1 MPHSRLADSPAV
13 MTIAESLF
21 TYGPGIPRYVGM
33 WLVLTPLAVAVLI
46 AGRVRWLAVAVF
58 VAITLPSFAAR
69 SLPFLTPVVRYVLVT
84 AALLLLIG
92 WTIRRVAKPTADAGP
107 ARRDPVPWKALGAL
121 AVLTVAVRA
130 PLAWIDPGIS
140 SIGLSTE
147 HAVRELLS
155 GVNPYAEPNP
165 HANYG
170 TYQYP
175 VGTILA
181 NLPLVAL
188 MPTEVLGEQHL
199 GIRATSW
206 LVDVLNVVVLV
217 IASARWGR
225 ARAGLVA
232 GAAYALC
239 APLVRDSGLSTAN
252 DLLLALFVLLAVF
265 AVVERRMSLAALAVG
280 LAIAVKPPAVLLL
293 PLLLGVA
300 GIGPAL
306 LAAAV
311 PALLQAPLLIW
322 QAPGWKEIEALAEP
336 AGRSDGPAF
345 LANSIWYPLLA
356 VVGDDPGVL
365 RILAVV
371 GILAAGVA
379 ACWAGLRLRR
389 DQRDLMTVAAA
400 AALPLLVVFAL
411 APVPRLNYQDWYA
424 PALILCVA
432 HAVRGRRAAPEAG
445 EEQREPVTSP
455 AGPPALPPRS
465 SPG

>member
-1 MPHSRLADSPAV
+1 MDVAD
-13 MTIAESLF
+13 SLF
-21 TYGPGIPRYVGM
+21 TYGPGIPRYIGL
-33 WLVLTPLAVAVLI
+33 WLVLTPLAVAVLV
-46 AGRVRWLAVAVF
+46 AGRVRWVAVAVF
-58 VAITLPSFAAR
+58 VAITLPWLAAGP
-69 SLPFLTPVVRYVLVT
+69 LPFLTPAVRFVLVT
-84 AALLLLIG
+84 ASMLLLIG
-92 WTIRRVAKPTADAGP
+92 WTIRRVAKPAADAG
-107 ARRDPVPWKALGAL
+107 ARRREPVPWKALGAL

-165 HANYG
+165 HADFG

-199 GIRATSW
+199 GIRMTSW
-206 LVDVLNVVVLV
+206 LVDVLNVAVLV

-225 ARAGLVA
+225 ARAGVVA

-265 AVVERRMSLAALAVG
+265 AIAERRMPLAALAVG

-293 PLLLGVA
+293 PLLVGVA
-300 GIGPAL
+300 GVVPAL
-306 LAAAV
+306 LAAAI

-336 AGRSDGPAF
+336 AGRSDGTDF
-345 LANSIWYPLLA
+345 LANSVWYPLLA

-371 GILAAGVA
+371 GILSAGVA

-389 DQRDLMTVAAA
+389 DSRDLTTVAAA

-411 APVPRLNYQDWYA
+411 APVPRLNYEDWYA

-432 HAVRGRRAAPEAG
+432 HAVRGSRAGRHAAG
-445 EEQREPVTSP
+445 EQREPVTSP
-455 AGPPALPPRS
+455 AGPPSLPRRS